1 MNLGALVQRAVSLIL
16 VPTAQGNPLDDRFY
30 EVQVGTSRSG
40 ARVSPET
47 AMKVSAVYRCVSIL
61 ANVLAMFPKGMF
73 EKLERGRKEAPD
85 HPLDP
90 LISFAPN
97 RRQTAYEFWRLV
109 CFHLALRQ
117 NAYVQIV
124 PGQPGRG
131 WVGQLVPLHPDRIR
145 GPEELANGRLR
156 YEYTRPDNQKV
167 KMIGGIDIWH
177 LTGLSS
183 DGLKGL
189 SMLDVG
195 GDSFGVALSA
205 ESHSANFLNRGVNF
219 AGILQH
225 PRQLKTDVAEAM
237 GQSFSRAYGGAANS
251 GKIPV
256 LWEGMEFKP
265 VSMTLKD
272 AEFLDSRKFSVA
284 EIARWF
290 GVPPH
295 MVGDVERSTSWGT
308 GIEEQGL
315 QFLIYS
321 LLPWISLL
329 EQSIRFTL
337 VVESGRYYPK
347 FNVNAILRMNAQTQA
362 NVFSTL
368 IDKGVLSPNECRDLL
383 DRNPREG
390 GDEYV
395 DITKPPAPAPPRPG
409 QKPPFPPTPD
419 DDEDEQVD
427 DKGDQA
433 RAAEVALRLARA
445 RAEELLAE
453 EQRSLT
459 VLAQEHSKND
469 SAWRSAI
476 AGFYGRF
483 AAKVAAA
490 MVCPKQSARA
500 WCEFRR
506 DRILADGLSG
516 LNAIPDAAGTLADL
530 ALFDGQAAVAQLL
543 PAPPPRVVKTIEVQ
557 RDETTGRVT
566 TYRVIG

>member
-1 MNLGALVQRAVSLIL
+1 MTIGALVQRAVSLIL
-16 VPTAQGNPLDDRFY
+16 VPTAQGNPLDDRYF
-30 EVQVGTSRSG
+30 ESSG
-40 ARVSPET
+40 SFGGRAGIRVTPET

-73 EKLERGRKEAPD
+73 EKLDRGRNDAPD
-85 HPLDP
+85 HPLDR

-97 RRQTAYEFWRLV
+97 RRQTAFEFWRLV
-109 CFHLALRQ
+109 CFHLVLRQ

-124 PGQPGRG
+124 PGEPGRG

-145 GPEELANGRLR
+145 GPEELASGRLR
-156 YEYTRPDNQKV
+156 YEYTRSGSEKV
-167 KMIGGIDIWH
+167 YLIGGIDIWH

-183 DGLKGL
+183 DGLKGM
-189 SMLDVG
+189 SMIDVA
-195 GDSFGVALSA
+195 GDSFGVSMAA
-205 ESHSANFLNRGVNF
+205 ESHSANFLGRGVNF

-225 PRQLKTDVAEAM
+225 PRQLKTDVAQAM
-237 GQSFSRAYGGAANS
+237 SESFGRAYGGSANS

-265 VSMTLKD
+265 ISMTLKD

-321 LLPWISLL
+321 LLPWIALL

-337 VVESGRYYPK
+337 VVQPERYYPK

-362 NVFSTL
+362 NVFATL

-383 DRNPREG
+383 DRNPRKG

-395 DITKPPAPAPPRPG
+395 DITKPATPAPPRPG
-409 QKPPFPPTPD
+409 PRPPFPPPPPD
-419 DDEDEQVD
+419 DDPDDE
-427 DKGDQA
+427 GAEA
-433 RAAEVALRLARA
+433 RAAQVALKVAQARSQ
-445 RAEELLAE
+445 ELLHE
-453 EQRSLT
+453 EDNALVKIATQ
-459 VLAQEHSKND
+459 HSKD
-469 SAWRSAI
+469 TAAWRSAV
-476 AGFYGRF
+476 AAFYGRF
-483 AAKVAAA
+483 ARRVSSTGLRTLAEAKT
-490 MVCPKQSARA
+490 
-500 WCEFRR
+500 WCAGRR
-506 DRILADGLSG
+506 DLVLADGGLHKLTTDHPASDIALLGG
-516 LNAIPDAAGTLADL
+516 LNAEG
-530 ALFDGQAAVAQLL
+530 
-543 PAPPPRVVKTIEVQ
+543 
-557 RDETTGRVT
+557 
-566 TYRVIG
+566 